1 MKVIFFINDLSK
13 GGKERQFVEIVKHMH
28 QNEKIKCCV
37 VMLNDSID
45 FDDLSRLNI
54 SINILGSRTDSKIKK
69 IISFNKII
77 KEFNPDVIHN
87 FINICSLFSIF
98 LKLFNKSYKV
108 IDNSVRSF
116 QKPGQYNSSKLIKDQ
131 FSFFSQIK

>member
-1 MKVIFFINDLSK
+1 MFFI
-13 GGKERQFVEIVKHMH
+13 
-28 QNEKIKCCV
+28 
-37 VMLNDSID
+37 LN
-45 FDDLSRLNI
+45 
-54 SINILGSRTDSKIKK
+54 
-69 IISFNKII
+69 
-77 KEFNPDVIHN
+77 
-87 FINICSLFSIF
+87 F

>member
-77 KEFNPDVIHN
+77 KN
-87 FINICSLFSIF
+87 
-98 LKLFNKSYKV
+98 
-108 IDNSVRSF
+108 
-116 QKPGQYNSSKLIKDQ
+116 LILM
-131 FSFFSQIK
+131 